1 MANYIDFEYTGPR
14 KAEPTG
20 IRVWEQNYETRKVEA
35 VDYPISDYLYF
46 YIDAID
52 ADKAETE
59 FTSQRGTKVQRVEAD
74 EYKNLKSGES
84 AKFYHG
90 MGLNTYESDIEPI
103 QKVMLDN
110 YGKDNQKA
118 ADWNL
123 ALYDIETDVQ
133 TEDSFMDMRANA
145 HREINAISVWYS
157 KPNKFYNFTV
167 VPPALRDEWDFE
179 TVEVRGNFEIVY
191 FDNEAE
197 MLETF
202 FAVTKQYETVA
213 LGAWN
218 GDFFDTKYIFDRCK
232 MLWNE
237 KGAAE
242 RMGRFNKVRKTKIM
256 LGEKEEILVRP
267 VGMIWYD
274 CLEAYKKNG
283 PELESFALNA
293 VVEEELGTAKVEF
306 EGNFET
312 LYHGSRKDRAR
323 FAELTPKAKRS
334 KLMAKSKEI
343 GESIIADLGL
353 YEECQKKI
361 ESEGKFDEHEKETR
375 IQIEISERLE
385 ELLKM
390 DEIKEDLG
398 EMYEDFERFVCH
410 KKLLDNYRLF
420 VDYSNQDSQL
430 LHDLE
435 KKLDKFKTLM
445 MLAQYNV
452 SSFYDV
458 FSTLKQVEQG
468 ITNFA
473 HLYNKKVVIDR
484 EYDKAKQI
492 YNKYIDPE
500 MLRIRIDNDY
510 RITSDDSPETKRY
523 KSLISQGKIPGA
535 HVLLANI
542 GLISYD
548 EEETPPLAREF
559 KKLKAELAEIDKLL
573 EAFEEE
579 EEED

>member
-1 MANYIDFEYTGPR
+1 MANYIDFEYTGSR

-20 IRVWEQNYETRKVEA
+20 IRVWEQNYETRKVEE

-52 ADKAETE
+52 MDKAETE
-59 FTSQRGTKVQRVEAD
+59 FTSQRGTKVQRVEAED
-74 EYKNLKSGES
+74 YKNLRSGDA

-103 QKVMLDN
+103 QKVMLDH

-179 TVEVRGNFEIVY
+179 NVEVRGNFEIVY

-202 FAVTKQYETVA
+202 FAVTKQYETIA

-232 MLWNE
+232 MLWGE

-256 LGEKEEILVRP
+256 LGDKEEILVRP

-306 EGNFET
+306 DGNFET

-323 FAELTPKAKRS
+323 FAELTPKVKRS

-353 YEECQKKI
+353 YKECQKKI

-375 IQIEISERLE
+375 IQIEITDRLE
-385 ELLKM
+385 GLLKM

-398 EMYEDFERFVCH
+398 ELYEDFERFVCH

-484 EYDKAKQI
+484 EYDKSKQI
-492 YNKYIDPE
+492 YNKYIDKSL
-500 MLRIRIDNDY
+500 LRIRDNSDY
-510 RITSDDSPETKRY
+510 RIMPDDTPEIKRF
-523 KSLISQGKIPGA
+523 KSLTSQPKIPGA
-535 HVLLANI
+535 NVLLPQI
-542 GLISYD
+542 GLISFD
-548 EEETPPLAREF
+548 EETTPPLAREF
-559 KKLKAELAEIDKLL
+559 KKLKTELAEIDKLL
-573 EAFEEE
+573 AEFEEE
-579 EEED
+579 ED

>member
-52 ADKAETE
+52 DDKAETE
-59 FTSQRGTKVQRVEAD
+59 FTSQRGTRVQRVEAD
-74 EYKNLKSGES
+74 EYKNLKSGDS

-179 TVEVRGNFEIVY
+179 NVEVRGNFEIVY

-202 FAVTKQYETVA
+202 FAVTKQYETIA

-232 MLWNE
+232 MLWGE

-293 VVEEELGTAKVEF
+293 VVEEELGTSKVEF
-306 EGNFET
+306 EGSFEF

-343 GESIIADLGL
+343 GESIIVDLGL
-353 YEECQKKI
+353 YKECQKKI

-375 IQIEISERLE
+375 IQIEITERLE

-398 EMYEDFERFVCH
+398 EMYEDFERFVMH

-510 RITSDDSPETKRY
+510 RITPDDSPETKRY

-573 EAFEEE
+573 EAFEED
-579 EEED
+579 ED

>member
-1 MANYIDFEYTGPR
+1 MANYIDAEYLGSR
-14 KAEPTG
+14 KSEPTG
-20 IRVWEQNYETRKVEA
+20 IRVWVQNYDTRKVEV
-35 VDYPISDYLYF
+35 VDYPIEDYLYF

-52 ADKAETE
+52 KTKIEKN
-59 FTSQRGTKVQRVEAD
+59 FTSQRGTQVQRVEAD
-74 EYKNLKSGES
+74 DYKGLKSGDA

-90 MGLNTYESDIEPI
+90 MGVNTYESDIEPLH
-103 QKVMLDN
+103 KVLLDN
-110 YGKDNQKA
+110 YGRDNQKA

-133 TEDSFMDMRANA
+133 TEDSFMEMRENA
-145 HREINAISVWYS
+145 HRAINAISVWYA

-167 VPPALRDEWDFE
+167 VPPVLQPDWNYDV
-179 TVEVRGNFEIVY
+179 VEKRGNFEIVY

-202 FAVTKQYETVA
+202 FEVTKQYETIA

-232 MLWNE
+232 MLWGE

-293 VVEEELGTAKVEF
+293 VVEEELGTNKLEF
-306 EGNFET
+306 DGSFET
-312 LYHGSRKDRAR
+312 LYHGSRKDRAK
-323 FAELTPKAKRS
+323 FEELTPKSKRLALQ
-334 KLMAKSKEI
+334 KISKEI
-343 GESIIADLGL
+343 GMSIINDLNL
-353 YEECQKKI
+353 Y
-361 ESEGKFDEHEKETR
+361 SEAAAHINTNTSFEAHEQETR
-375 IQIEISERLE
+375 IQMEITDRLE
-385 ELLKM
+385 ELLK
-390 DEIKEDLG
+390 DEKFKQELG
-398 EMYEDFERFVCH
+398 ENYVHFERFVVY
-410 KKLLDNYRLF
+410 KKLTDTYRLF

-473 HLYNKKVVIDR
+473 HLYNNKVVIDR
-484 EYDKAKQI
+484 EYDKSKQI

-510 RITSDDSPETKRY
+510 RITPDDSPETKRY

-573 EAFEEE
+573 AEFED
-579 EEED
+579 EED

>member
-20 IRVWEQNYETRKVEA
+20 IRVWEQNYETRKVESK
-35 VDYPISDYLYF
+35 DYPIDDYLYF

-52 ADKAETE
+52 MDKAETK
-59 FTSQRGTKVQRVEAD
+59 FTSQRGTKVQRVEGED
-74 EYKNLKSGES
+74 YKNLKSGDA

-110 YGKDNQKA
+110 YGKDNQKSTE
-118 ADWNL
+118 WNL
-123 ALYDIETDVQ
+123 ALYDIETDVKM
-133 TEDSFMDMRANA
+133 EDSFMDMRENA

-157 KPNKFYNFTV
+157 KPNKFYNFTL
-167 VPPALRDEWDFE
+167 VPPMLRDAWDFE
-179 TVEVRGNFEIVY
+179 NIEKRGNFEILY
-191 FDNEAE
+191 FENEAE

-202 FAVTKQYETVA
+202 FEVTKQYETIA

-232 MLWNE
+232 MLWGE

-256 LGEKEEILVRP
+256 LGDKEEVLVRP

-293 VVEEELGTAKVEF
+293 VAEEELGTNKIEF
-306 EGNFET
+306 EGTFEN
-312 LYHGSRKDRAR
+312 LYHGTRKDRAR
-323 FAELTPKAKRS
+323 FEELTPKSKRINFIE
-334 KLMAKSKEI
+334 KSKKL

-353 YEECQKKI
+353 YEECKKKI
-361 ESEGKFDEHEKETR
+361 ESDKNIDDHEKETR
-375 IQIEISERLE
+375 IQIAVSERLE

-390 DEIKEDLG
+390 DEIKQDLG
-398 EMYEDFERFVCH
+398 DKFEDFERFVVY
-410 KKLLDNYRLF
+410 KKLLDAYRLF
-420 VDYSNQDSQL
+420 IDYSNQDSQL

-473 HLYNKKVVIDR
+473 HLYNNKVVIDR
-484 EYDKAKQI
+484 EYDKSKQI
-492 YNKYIDPE
+492 YNKYIDRE
-500 MLRIRIDNDY
+500 LLRIREANDY
-510 RITSDDSPETKRY
+510 RIMPEDTQEVKRF
-523 KSLISQGKIPGA
+523 KSLTSQPKIPGA
-535 HVLLANI
+535 NVLLPSV
-542 GLISYD
+542 GLVSYD
-548 EEETPPLAREF
+548 EETTPPLAREF

-579 EEED
+579 ED

>member
-1 MANYIDFEYTGPR
+1 MANYIDYEYIGK

-52 ADKAETE
+52 LDKAETE
-59 FTSQRGTKVQRVEAD
+59 YTSQRGTKVQKVEAED
-74 EYKNLKSGES
+74 YKNLRSGDA

-90 MGLNTYESDIEPI
+90 MNLNTYESDIEPI
-103 QKVMLDN
+103 QKVMLDH
-110 YGKDNQKA
+110 YGRDNQKA

-133 TEDSFMDMRANA
+133 TEDSFMEMREKA

-167 VPPALRDEWDFE
+167 VPPALRDEWDYD

-202 FAVTKQYETVA
+202 FAVTKQYETIA

-232 MLWNE
+232 MIWNE

-293 VVEEELGTAKVEF
+293 VVEEELDTSKVDF

-323 FAELTPKAKRS
+323 FHELTPKAKRKKLVEQS
-334 KLMAKSKEI
+334 KQLGA
-343 GESIIADLGL
+343 SIISDLGL
-353 YEECQKKI
+353 YAECKEKVDAD
-361 ESEGKFDEHEKETR
+361 KNVDEHEKETR
-375 IQIEISERLE
+375 IQMAITERLE

-398 EMYEDFERFVCH
+398 DMFEDFERFVMH
-410 KKLLDNYRLF
+410 KKLLDTYRLF

-473 HLYNKKVVIDR
+473 HLYSKKVVIDR
-484 EYDKAKQI
+484 EYDKSKQI

-500 MLRIRIDNDY
+500 LLRIREANDY
-510 RITSDDSPETKRY
+510 RITPDDTPEIKRF
-523 KSLISQGKIPGA
+523 KSLTSQPKIPGA
-535 HVLLANI
+535 HVLLPQI
-542 GLISYD
+542 GLISFD
-548 EEETPPLAREF
+548 EETTPPLVREF
-559 KKLKAELAEIDKLL
+559 KDLKAQLAEIDALL
-573 EAFEEE
+573 QAFEEDE
-579 EEED
+579 EE